1 MNPILPPKL
10 ESTETHTWHRA
21 LASNWWELRPVLCE
35 RAPGIVNTLFC
46 LLLQRA
52 LLLFYSQ
59 SDYIFLLGRY
69 LKGQKEAGENCILL
83 IDNCVSI
90 HFCPFFK
97 VIYVRFWVWWCV
109 ITSLNKRKKNVNQGQ
124 NWTTEEYRWKHTT
137 GSAVLWE
144 ENVVAKRVTVLLVCH
159 PCDTNCSFI
168 FQKNRERERVLNLEK
183 VKGSPRNS

>member
-59 SDYIFLLGRY
+59 SDYIFLLGRC

-90 HFCPFFK
+90 HFCPLFK
-97 VIYVRFWVWWCV
+97 VIYVCFWVWWCV
-109 ITSLNKRKKNVNQGQ
+109 ITNLNKRKKKCKPRTKLNHRRIQMEAHNRQSCALRRKCGGQ
-124 NWTTEEYRWKHTT
+124 KSY
-137 GSAVLWE
+137 
-144 ENVVAKRVTVLLVCH
+144 
-159 PCDTNCSFI
+159 SF
-168 FQKNRERERVLNLEK
+168 VSL
-183 VKGSPRNS
+183 SPMWH